1 MNKQDF
7 IDNLEKD
14 NLSKED
20 KIDVCQF
27 YVDNFPVMISTP
39 DMFGRVHKS
48 ATALEI
54 KIDGGSEEAVNRAF
68 DKLKSRINEFK
79 LS

>member
-20 KIDVCQF
+20 KIAVCQF
-27 YVDNFPVMISTP
+27 YMDNYPVMVDIPNVFS
-39 DMFGRVHKS
+39 RKRKQ
-48 ATALEI
+48 ATALNV